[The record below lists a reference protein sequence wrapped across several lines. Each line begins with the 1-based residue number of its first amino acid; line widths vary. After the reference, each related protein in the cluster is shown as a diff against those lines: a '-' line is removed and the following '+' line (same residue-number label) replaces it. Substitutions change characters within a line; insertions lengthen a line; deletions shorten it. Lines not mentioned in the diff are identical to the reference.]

1 MHVGSVLSVVTNP
14 IVPMFMMPG
23 RLEIAVILLLA
34 VLLFG
39 ANKLPALARAAG
51 QSMGEFHK
59 GREAV
64 KRELVEM
71 RHASEPEAES
81 AVDVEPTAD

>member
-1 MHVGSVLSVVTNP
+1 MHSL
-14 IVPMFMMPG
+14 FMMPG
-23 RLEIAVILLLA
+23 GLELAVIVLLA

-59 GREAV
+59 GRKAV
-64 KRELVEM
+64 DRGLFEIRQELK
-71 RHASEPEAES
+71 PEAEP
-81 AVDVEPTAD
+81 ALEVEPASD